1 MVYRF
6 VCQGCNA
13 RYISEKT
20 RDLATRI
27 KKYLETYKKTDFFA
41 HQVNNEN
48 CKAFITENCFEII
61 DFAFYSI

>member
-13 RYISEKT
+13 RYIGEKT

-27 KKYLETYKKTDFFA
+27 KKHLETYKKTDLFA

-48 CKAFITENCFEII
+48 CKALSTENCFEII